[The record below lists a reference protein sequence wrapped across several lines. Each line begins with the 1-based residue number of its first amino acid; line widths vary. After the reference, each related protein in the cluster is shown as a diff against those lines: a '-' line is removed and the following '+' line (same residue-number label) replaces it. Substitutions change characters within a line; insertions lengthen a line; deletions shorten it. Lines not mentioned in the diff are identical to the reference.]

1 MGWCCS
7 EWPAT
12 ASAPF
17 EPRSLGMTHV
27 DRHVVVRACA
37 ARVSTIPCRCVTGIL
52 RRSTHNMMGPS
63 VGTFS
68 EPKTSMERKNEVMAE
83 WARRTSGL

>member
-1 MGWCCS
+1 MVLLRMAGYDVS
-7 EWPAT
+7 PIVK
-12 ASAPF
+12 
-17 EPRSLGMTHV
+17 PRSLGPTHV

-37 ARVSTIPCRCVTGIL
+37 ATVSTAPCRRVTGTL
-52 RRSTHNMMGPS
+52 SRRTHKMMGPS

-68 EPKTSMERKNEVMAE
+68 EPNTSMERKNEVMAE